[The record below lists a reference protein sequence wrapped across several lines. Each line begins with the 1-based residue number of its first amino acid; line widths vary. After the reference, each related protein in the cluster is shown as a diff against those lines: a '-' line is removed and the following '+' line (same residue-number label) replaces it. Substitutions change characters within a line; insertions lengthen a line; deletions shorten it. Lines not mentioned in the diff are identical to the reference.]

1 MKKVLLL
8 LATGFEIL
16 EASAFID
23 VMGWNLMEGDQSTV
37 LHTCALRKEIKS
49 AFDQKFV
56 VDHLVEEI
64 DVNVFDALAIP
75 GGFKNYDYY
84 KDAYDPAYLNLIQLF
99 NEQNKWIASVCVGAL
114 PVAKSGVLQHKN
126 GTTYSSYQNE
136 LECFGV
142 NISDQPMVV
151 DHNIITSCGPSTAT
165 EVAFVLLEK
174 VTDQENTKNSRING
188 FLNYT

>member
-8 LATGFEIL
+8 LANGFEIL

-23 VMGWNLMEGDQSTV
+23 VMGWNLKEGDQSTA
-37 LHTCALRKEIKS
+37 LHTCALSKEIKS

-64 DVNVFDALAIP
+64 DVNAFDALAIP
-75 GGFKNYDYY
+75 GGFKDYHYYD
-84 KDAYDPAYLNLIQLF
+84 DAYDPAYLNLIQRF
-99 NEQNKWIASVCVGAL
+99 NDHNKWIASVCVVAL
-114 PVAKSGVLQHKN
+114 PVAKSGLLQQKN
-126 GTTYSSYQNE
+126 GTTYSSYRNE
-136 LECFGV
+136 LESYGV
-142 NISDQPMVV
+142 NISDQPIVV

-174 VTDQENTKNSRING
+174 VTDQENTKKIRGLMG
-188 FLNYT
+188 F